1 MFIVNLTGGGRRIRF
16 HMPLKDSAENSGRDQ
31 RAVAISWCAMSVDV
45 AMNQLPDTNI
55 VAPADRWQS

>member
-1 MFIVNLTGGGRRIRF
+1 MFIVNTTGGGRGIRF

-31 RAVAISWCAMSVDV
+31 RAVAISWCVMSVNV
-45 AMNQLPDTNI
+45 AMNQRPDTNI